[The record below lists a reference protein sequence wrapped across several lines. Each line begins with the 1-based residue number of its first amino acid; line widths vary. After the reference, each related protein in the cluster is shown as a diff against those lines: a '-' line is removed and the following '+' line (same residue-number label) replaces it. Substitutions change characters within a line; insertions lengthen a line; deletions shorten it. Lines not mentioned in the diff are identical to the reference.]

1 MGVMLPD
8 LFKTTDL
15 LQAGLQAAQ
24 LRHDVIAN
32 NIANI
37 DTPGFKQSRVEFES
51 YMRKA
56 LEGEES
62 GFEAKRTRPQH
73 LSFDEEASGPRVVLD
88 DSTTMRMDG
97 NNVDIDRQMAEMARN
112 SIWFETM
119 AVKLTGE
126 LNRLKIAIDGR

>member
-1 MGVMLPD
+1 MLPD

-56 LEGEES
+56 LEGGGG
-62 GFEAKRTRPQH
+62 GFEAKRTRPEH
-73 LSFDEEASGPRVVLD
+73 LSFDEEAAAGPRVVLD

-97 NNVDIDRQMAEMARN
+97 NNVDIDRQMAEMAKN
-112 SIWFETM
+112 NIWFGTM
-119 AVKLTGE
+119 AVKLSGE
-126 LNRLKIAIDGR
+126 LTRLKIAIDGR